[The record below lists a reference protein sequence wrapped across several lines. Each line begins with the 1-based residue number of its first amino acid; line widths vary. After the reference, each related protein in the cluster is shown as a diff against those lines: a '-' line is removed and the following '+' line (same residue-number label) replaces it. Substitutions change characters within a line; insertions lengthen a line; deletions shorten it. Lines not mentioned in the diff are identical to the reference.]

1 MLNFTTLQDS
11 RFSSA
16 CTHHMTC
23 TLDPTAPDAPPTNVV
38 AVAVDTSSIHLS
50 WAAPP
55 PDTWN
60 GVITHYIISYYS
72 LTNLS
77 SSVNRTTNETEAL
90 LDDLDPDTT
99 YQFTVAAETV
109 SLGPSSA
116 PVVQRTYPLPPP
128 LDSVPLTLPM
138 IPMVSMTTIPV
149 LLPPVNSSLFRY
161 THYHRCVVG
170 VIATHHCSHFW
181 VIVVKLS
188 DPEAPFLME
197 APTQM
202 FPDNSSFGSYSTGFS
217 RTTTFVCLS
226 FSVLTH
232 SLVHYIN
239 TELAEDTPYIAS
251 EISSS
256 GYSVLSS
263 RVFVVGDENKTRNV
277 NDFPELY
284 RNGPL
289 LQLTNY
295 SVFVWGFLPA
305 IPPSSVSVCN

>member
-1 MLNFTTLQDS
+1 MTPAARGVTVEWFSFSLVPLFSFILEVTEEEASNSTTVTVILSMNETVYTIESLRPFSAHIMSLTAENRAGDTTRVLNFTTLQDS

-16 CTHHMTC
+16 CTHHMTF

-38 AVAVDTSSIHLS
+38 AVTVDTNSIHLS

-60 GVITHYIISYYS
+60 GVITHYVINYYS

-77 SSVNRTTNETEAL
+77 SSVNLTTNETEAL

-109 SLGPSSA
+109 GLGPSSA

-161 THYHRCVVG
+161 THYHRRVV
-170 VIATHHCSHFW
+170 
-181 VIVVKLS
+181 
-188 DPEAPFLME
+188 
-197 APTQM
+197 
-202 FPDNSSFGSYSTGFS
+202 
-217 RTTTFVCLS
+217 
-226 FSVLTH
+226 
-232 SLVHYIN
+232 
-239 TELAEDTPYIAS
+239 
-251 EISSS
+251 
-256 GYSVLSS
+256 
-263 RVFVVGDENKTRNV
+263 
-277 NDFPELY
+277 
-284 RNGPL
+284 
-289 LQLTNY
+289 
-295 SVFVWGFLPA
+295 
-305 IPPSSVSVCN
+305 